1 MQLIDWLI
9 VGVFFCLV
17 AGAGFIFSRKSA
29 ESSRSYFLGAENK
42 WWMLAASGASTN
54 FSINGTVWNLA
65 ILMVLG
71 MKSFWVTLVWWMPNA
86 VFLLAYS
93 GLWIR
98 RCGGITSAELN
109 KIRFGVG
116 TGAKWARTS
125 FAFMITLFSVAS
137 LCMSYIIIHKFAVVF
152 KLSNESAHALA
163 LGIVVLTSIYV
174 VFGGFKGV
182 IFSEF
187 LQTVV
192 LFAVAFIIG
201 FVCYS
206 QYSGV
211 QIHAAVAHGSGDSS
225 VTQDY
230 WKSLWPEATP
240 RIGMFEAS
248 GDYKDWHDFI
258 GKTLAFSI
266 VGMIGCIGGAGGR
279 YGEQRFLAATNTKE
293 AAKLA
298 ALWQFLGFPRW
309 IMTAGLCF
317 LGYALYTKDISHDP
331 ECVMPE
337 FLRSGLLVP
346 GLMGLVVAGL
356 SASFMTSF
364 CSEIN
369 ACASIVVRDL
379 YQPIFARRLA
389 DSDRKLVKVSYLMT
403 ACLAV
408 LAIVIGYA
416 MVESQR
422 GDGRLTPVEFKA
434 GIYAPVMAGGRVDLS
449 QAVNDAF
456 GRLDVNADGVLS
468 PEECKVDPDA
478 GADAEK
484 AMERF
489 RELDTDHDGS
499 LTLGE
504 FKTVPHPAIYF
515 SKLDAD
521 SNGVLSLD
529 EFKAGSRAGE
539 DPVKA
544 EEYFRKLDKKGSA
557 LNVIWGWMLG
567 GLLTCFVVPLAFR
580 WYWGRMN
587 GWGFA
592 AGCLASLVPS
602 LAMLVR
608 AFVPAGNFLKAW
620 PDNYYTY
627 ITLATS
633 TLACIIVSLLT
644 PPIEGETSAAFYAR
658 VRPFGLWR
666 DAEQRARAAGL
677 ALATAIPVPQ
687 ILCNVALGLVASFSL
702 YMAPV
707 YFLGH
712 WVAEGIICSAT
723 FAICCVAL
731 YFSWYRTLP
740 ED

>member
-1 MQLIDWLI
+1 MQFIDWLI
-9 VGVFFCLV
+9 VGVFFFLV
-17 AGAGFIFSRKSA
+17 VGAGFIFSRKSA
-29 ESSRSYFLGAENK
+29 ESSKAYFLGAENK

-86 VFLLAYS
+86 VFLMAYS
-93 GLWIR
+93 GIWIR

-125 FAFMITLFSVAS
+125 FAFMITLFSIAS
-137 LCMSYIIIHKFAVVF
+137 LCMSYIIVHKFAVVF
-152 KLSNESAHALA
+152 GLTNGLAHGVA
-163 LGIVVLTSIYV
+163 LGIVLLTSIYV
-174 VFGGFKGV
+174 LFGGFKGV
-182 IFSEF
+182 ILSEF

-192 LFAVAFIIG
+192 LFAVAFIVG
-201 FVCYS
+201 LVCYQ
-206 QYSGV
+206 QYTAEQV
-211 QIHAAVAHGSGDSS
+211 HAAVTHGSGAAA

-240 RIGMFEAS
+240 KIGMFEAS
-248 GDYKDWHDFI
+248 EGYKGWKDFI
-258 GKTLAFSI
+258 GATLAFSI
-266 VGMIGCIGGAGGR
+266 VGMIGCVGGAGGR
-279 YGEQRFLAATNTKE
+279 YGEQRFLAATTTKE

-309 IMTAGLCF
+309 IMTAGLCY
-317 LGYALYTKDISHDP
+317 LGYALYSKEIASDP
-331 ECVMPE
+331 ECVMPR
-337 FLRSGLLVP
+337 FLQSGLLGP
-346 GLMGLVVAGL
+346 GLLGLVVAGL

-369 ACASIVVRDL
+369 ACASIIVRDL
-379 YQPIFARRLA
+379 YQPLLAPQVA
-389 DSDRKLVKVSYLMT
+389 DSDRKLVKVSYVVTGL
-403 ACLAV
+403 LAL
-408 LAIVIGYA
+408 LAAIIGYA
-416 MVESQR
+416 MVESQ
-422 GDGRLTPVEFKA
+422 A
-434 GIYAPVMAGGRVDLS
+434 HGG
-449 QAVNDAF
+449 
-456 GRLDVNADGVLS
+456 
-468 PEECKVDPDA
+468 
-478 GADAEK
+478 
-484 AMERF
+484 
-489 RELDTDHDGS
+489 
-499 LTLGE
+499 
-504 FKTVPHPAIYF
+504 
-515 SKLDAD
+515 
-521 SNGVLSLD
+521 
-529 EFKAGSRAGE
+529 
-539 DPVKA
+539 
-544 EEYFRKLDKKGSA
+544 GSA

-592 AGCLASLVPS
+592 GGCLASLVPS
-602 LAMLVR
+602 LAMLMR
-608 AFVPAGNFLKAW
+608 AFVPAGNILKAW

-627 ITLATS
+627 VTLATS
-633 TLACIIVSLLT
+633 TIACIIVSLLT

-658 VRPFGLWR
+658 VRPFGLWK
-666 DAEQRARAAGL
+666 DAEKRARAAGL

-687 ILCNVALGLVASFSL
+687 IILNVALGLVASFSL

-712 WVAEGIICSAT
+712 WNAEGGLCACL
-723 FAICCVAL
+723 FVACCAGL

>member
-1 MQLIDWLI
+1 MHFIDWLI
-9 VGVFFCLV
+9 VGIFFFIV
-17 AGAGFIFSRKSA
+17 VGAGFLFSRKSA
-29 ESSRSYFLGAENK
+29 ESSKSYFLGAENK

-54 FSINGTVWNLA
+54 FSVNGTVWNLA

-86 VFLLAYS
+86 VFLMAYS
-93 GLWIR
+93 GIWIR

-152 KLSNESAHALA
+152 QLSNQAAHGLA
-163 LGIVVLTSIYV
+163 LGIVMLTSVYV

-182 IFSEF
+182 ILSEF

-201 FVCYS
+201 FVCYT
-206 QYSGV
+206 QYSGA
-211 QIHAAVAHGSGDSS
+211 QIHAAVNHGTGAAA

-248 GDYKDWHDFI
+248 GGYKGWKDFI
-258 GKTLAFSI
+258 GATLAFSI
-266 VGMIGCIGGAGGR
+266 VGMIGCVGGAGGR
-279 YGEQRFLAATNTKE
+279 YGEQRFLAASNTKE

-317 LGYALYTKDISHDP
+317 LGYALYSSEISRDP

-337 FLRSGLLVP
+337 FLRSGLLGP
-346 GLMGLVVAGL
+346 GLLGLVVAGL

-369 ACASIVVRDL
+369 ACASIIVRDL
-379 YQPIFARRLA
+379 YQPLLAPEVA
-389 DSDRKLVKVSYLMT
+389 DSDRKLVKVSYLVT

-408 LAIVIGYA
+408 LAAFIGYA
-416 MVESQR
+416 MVESQ
-422 GDGRLTPVEFKA
+422 A
-434 GIYAPVMAGGRVDLS
+434 HGG
-449 QAVNDAF
+449 
-456 GRLDVNADGVLS
+456 
-468 PEECKVDPDA
+468 
-478 GADAEK
+478 
-484 AMERF
+484 
-489 RELDTDHDGS
+489 
-499 LTLGE
+499 
-504 FKTVPHPAIYF
+504 
-515 SKLDAD
+515 
-521 SNGVLSLD
+521 
-529 EFKAGSRAGE
+529 
-539 DPVKA
+539 
-544 EEYFRKLDKKGSA
+544 GSA

-592 AGCLASLVPS
+592 AGCLVSLVPS

-608 AFVPAGNFLKAW
+608 AFVPEGHFLKAW
-620 PDNYYTY
+620 PENYYTY
-627 ITLATS
+627 ATLATS
-633 TLACIIVSLLT
+633 TLSCIIVSLLT
-644 PPIEGETSAAFYAR
+644 PPIESETTMAFYAR

-666 DAEQRARAAGL
+666 DAAEKAKQAGL
-677 ALATAIPVPQ
+677 AMATAIPVPR
-687 ILCNVALGLVASFSL
+687 IVLNVALGLVASFAL
-702 YMAPV
+702 YMTPV

-712 WVAEGIICSAT
+712 WALEGGICA
-723 FAICCVAL
+723 AIFGVCAVAL
-731 YFSWYRTLP
+731 YFTWYRTLP

>member
-1 MQLIDWLI
+1 MQPIDWII
-9 VGVFFCLV
+9 VGTFFFFV
-17 AGAGFIFSRKSA
+17 VGAGFMFSRKSA
-29 ESSRSYFLGAENK
+29 ESSKSYFLGAENK

-54 FSINGTVWNLA
+54 FSVNGTVWNLA

-86 VFLLAYS
+86 VFLMAYS
-93 GLWIR
+93 GIWIR

-152 KLSNESAHALA
+152 RLSNESAHGLA
-163 LGIVVLTSIYV
+163 LGIVLLTSVYV

-182 IFSEF
+182 ILSEF

-201 FVCYS
+201 FVCYN
-206 QYSGV
+206 QYSGA
-211 QIHAAVAHGSGDSS
+211 QIHAAVAHGTGNAA

-240 RIGMFEAS
+240 KIGMFEAS
-248 GDYKDWHDFI
+248 GDYKDWRDFI

-266 VGMIGCIGGAGGR
+266 IGMIGCIGGAGGR

-317 LGYALYTKDISHDP
+317 FGYALYTSDISHDP

-346 GLMGLVVAGL
+346 GLLGLVVAGL

-379 YQPIFARRLA
+379 YQPLFARKLA
-389 DSDRKLVKVSYLMT
+389 DTDRKLVKVSYLMT
-403 ACLAV
+403 AGLAG
-408 LAIVIGYA
+408 LAILIGYA

-422 GDGRLTPVEFKA
+422 GDGRLT
-434 GIYAPVMAGGRVDLS
+434 
-449 QAVNDAF
+449 
-456 GRLDVNADGVLS
+456 
-468 PEECKVDPDA
+468 
-478 GADAEK
+478 
-484 AMERF
+484 
-489 RELDTDHDGS
+489 
-499 LTLGE
+499 
-504 FKTVPHPAIYF
+504 
-515 SKLDAD
+515 
-521 SNGVLSLD
+521 LD
-529 EFKAGSRAGE
+529 EFKAGIHAPVKPGGGIDLSQSVEDVFRRLDRNGDGVLSLEEFKAGSITGE
-539 DPVKA
+539 DPARA
-544 EEYFRKLDKKGSA
+544 EDYFRKLDKKGSA
-557 LNVIWGWMLG
+557 LDKIWGWMLG

-608 AFVPAGNFLKAW
+608 AFVPEGHFLKLW
-620 PDNYYTY
+620 PENYYTY
-627 ITLATS
+627 ATLATS
-633 TLACIIVSLLT
+633 TLSCIVVSLLT
-644 PPIEGETSAAFYAR
+644 PPIEPETSAAFYAR
-658 VRPFGLWR
+658 VRPFGLWK
-666 DAEQRARAAGL
+666 DAARRAELAGL
-677 ALATAIPVPQ
+677 TMATAIPVPR
-687 ILCNVALGLVASFSL
+687 IVLNVALGLVASFAL

-712 WVAEGIICSAT
+712 WPAEGSICA
-723 FAICCVAL
+723 AIFGTCAVAL
-731 YFSWYRTLP
+731 YFTWYRTLP